1 MANLKEEQ
9 SKLHGEKLSE
19 AVKGGHVDAVPG
31 DDKAH
36 AHSHAAHLGSEGTA
50 HVESQGIGK
59 QGREAGTLNQPPQDP
74 TRSGKQHAR
83 Q

>member
-1 MANLKEEQ
+1 MATLKEEQ
-9 SKLHGEKLSE
+9 SKMHGDKLSE

-36 AHSHAAHLGSEGTA
+36 AHSHAAHLAEEGKVHLGA
-50 HVESQGIGK
+50 ENIGK
-59 QGREAGTLNQPPQDP
+59 QGREAGTEDHPPQNP
-74 TRSGKQHAR
+74 TRDGRTHTR